1 MGVGKLSSRNMGLVV
16 MSVVLLAVSLVMLAP
31 FLIMVLTSFKTMGEI
46 QSPTFSLFPKVWH
59 FDNYAEALSRGDW
72 LKYFYNS
79 FVVTIITVVVSL
91 VLNSMAG
98 YSFARLKFPGRD
110 ILFFSVLIG
119 IMVPA
124 QTTMIPTFLMMKQF
138 PLAGGNNL
146 FGQDGIGFINSYTGL
161 ILPFIAG
168 SFGIFLCR
176 QFFLN
181 FPRALDEASQIDGAS
196 KFRVFYQIYL
206 PLSKPILATLAIFKT
221 TSAWNDYMWP
231 LIMTNTEG
239 MRTVQLGLTI
249 FRGETNVEWNLLMA
263 ATTLVV
269 LPLVV
274 LFLAAQ
280 KYFVQGIVTT
290 GLKA

>member
-1 MGVGKLSSRNMGLVV
+1 MGKLSSRNMGLVV

>member
-1 MGVGKLSSRNMGLVV
+1 MGKLRSRSMGLVV
-16 MSVVLLAVSLVMLAP
+16 MSVVLLAVSLVMLTP

-79 FVVTIITVVVSL
+79 FVVTIITVVISL

-98 YSFARLKFPGRD
+98 YSFARLRFPGRD

>member
-16 MSVVLLAVSLVMLAP
+16 MSIVLLAVSLVMLAP

-98 YSFARLKFPGRD
+98 YSFARLRFPGRD

>member
-1 MGVGKLSSRNMGLVV
+1 MGKLRSRNMGLVV
-16 MSVVLLAVSLVMLAP
+16 MSVILLAVSLVMLTP

-59 FDNYAEALSRGDW
+59 FDNYTEALSRGDW

-98 YSFARLKFPGRD
+98 YSFARLRFPGRD
-110 ILFFSVLIG
+110 LLFFSVLIG

-146 FGQDGIGFINSYTGL
+146 LGQDGIGFINSYTGL

>member
-1 MGVGKLSSRNMGLVV
+1 MGKLRSKHVGLVV
-16 MSVVLLAVSLVMLAP
+16 MSIVLLAVSLVMLLP

-79 FVVTIITVVVSL
+79 FVVTIITVVISL

-98 YSFARLKFPGRD
+98 YSFARLRFPGRD

-146 FGQDGIGFINSYTGL
+146 LGQDGIGFINSYTGL

-196 KFRVFYQIYL
+196 KFRVFLQIYL

>member
-1 MGVGKLSSRNMGLVV
+1 MSSRNMGLVV
-16 MSVVLLAVSLVMLAP
+16 MSIVLLAVSLVMLAP

-98 YSFARLKFPGRD
+98 YSFARLRFPGRD

>member
-1 MGVGKLSSRNMGLVV
+1 MGLVV
-16 MSVVLLAVSLVMLAP
+16 MSVILLAVSLVMLTP

-59 FDNYAEALSRGDW
+59 FDNYTEALSRGDW

-98 YSFARLKFPGRD
+98 YSFARLRFPGRD
-110 ILFFSVLIG
+110 LLFFSVLIG

-146 FGQDGIGFINSYTGL
+146 LGQDGIGFINSYTGL

>member
-1 MGVGKLSSRNMGLVV
+1 MGVGKLRSRNMGLVV
-16 MSVVLLAVSLVMLAP
+16 MSVILLAVSLVMLTP

-59 FDNYAEALSRGDW
+59 FDNYTEALSRGDW

-98 YSFARLKFPGRD
+98 YSFARLRFPGRD
-110 ILFFSVLIG
+110 LLFFSVLIG

-146 FGQDGIGFINSYTGL
+146 LGQDGIGFINSYTGL

>member
-1 MGVGKLSSRNMGLVV
+1 
-16 MSVVLLAVSLVMLAP
+16 MSVVMLVVALLMLMP
-31 FLIMVLTSFKTMGEI
+31 FVIMVLTSLKTMGEI
-46 QSPTFSLFPKVWH
+46 QSPTFTLFPKVWH
-59 FDNYAEALSRGDW
+59 FDNYSAALSQGDW
-72 LKYFYNS
+72 GRYFYNS
-79 FVVTIITVVVSL
+79 FVVTIVTVLISL
-91 VLNSMAG
+91 VINSMAG
-98 YSFARLKFPGRD
+98 YAFARLHFPGRN

-124 QTTMIPTFLMMKQF
+124 QTTIIPTFLMMKQF
-138 PLAGGNNL
+138 PFAGGNNWQ
-146 FGQDGIGFINSYTGL
+146 GQGGIGFINSYTGL

-181 FPRALDEASQIDGAS
+181 FPRALDEAAQIDGAS

-221 TSAWNDYMWP
+221 TSAWNDYLWP
-231 LIMTNTEG
+231 LIMTNTEN
-239 MRTVQLGLTI
+239 MRTVQLGLTV
-249 FRGETNVEWNLLMA
+249 FRGETNVQWNLLMA

-269 LPLVV
+269 LPLIV

>member
-1 MGVGKLSSRNMGLVV
+1 MRSKHVGLVV
-16 MSVVLLAVSLVMLAP
+16 MSIVLLAVSLVMLLP

-79 FVVTIITVVVSL
+79 FVVTIITVVISL

-98 YSFARLKFPGRD
+98 YSFARLRFPGRD

-146 FGQDGIGFINSYTGL
+146 LGQDGIGFINSYTGL

-196 KFRVFYQIYL
+196 KFRVFLQIYL

>member
-1 MGVGKLSSRNMGLVV
+1 MSIKRNGRFLL
-16 MSVVLLAVSLVMLAP
+16 SVVLLAVAAAMLVP

-46 QSPTFSLFPKVWH
+46 QSPTFALFPKEWH
-59 FDNYAEALSRGDW
+59 FDNYAVALSRGDW
-72 LKYFYNS
+72 ARYFFNS
-79 FVVTIITVVVSL
+79 FVVTVITVIISL

-98 YSFARLKFPGRD
+98 YAFARLRFPGRNV
-110 ILFFSVLIG
+110 LFFSVLIG

-138 PLAGGNNL
+138 PLAGGNDL
-146 FGQDGIGFINSYTGL
+146 FGQEGIGFINSYTGL
-161 ILPFIAG
+161 ILPFVAG

-181 FPRALDEASQIDGAS
+181 FPRALDEAAQIDGAS
-196 KFRVFYQIYL
+196 KFRVFFQIYL

-231 LIMTNTEG
+231 LIMTNTPE

-269 LPLVV
+269 LPLIL

>member
-1 MGVGKLSSRNMGLVV
+1 MGVGKLRSKHVGLVV
-16 MSVVLLAVSLVMLAP
+16 MSIVLLAVSLVMLLP

-79 FVVTIITVVVSL
+79 FVVTIITVVISL

-98 YSFARLKFPGRD
+98 YSFARLRFPGRD

-146 FGQDGIGFINSYTGL
+146 LGQDGIGFINSYTGL

-196 KFRVFYQIYL
+196 KFRVFLQIYL

>member
-1 MGVGKLSSRNMGLVV
+1 MGVGKLRSKNVGLVV
-16 MSVVLLAVSLVMLAP
+16 MSVVLLAVSLVMLLP

-98 YSFARLKFPGRD
+98 YSFARLRFPGRD
-110 ILFFSVLIG
+110 LLFFSVLIG

-146 FGQDGIGFINSYTGL
+146 LGQDGIGFINSYTGL

>member
-1 MGVGKLSSRNMGLVV
+1 MSIKRNSRFLL
-16 MSVVLLAVSLVMLAP
+16 SVVLLTVAVVMLVP
-31 FLIMVLTSFKTMGEI
+31 FVIMVLTSFKTMGEI
-46 QSPTFSLFPKVWH
+46 QSPTFTLFPKEWH

-72 LKYFYNS
+72 ARYFFNS
-79 FVVTIITVVVSL
+79 FVVTAITVIISL

-98 YSFARLKFPGRD
+98 YAFARLRFPGRNV
-110 ILFFSVLIG
+110 LFFSVLIG

-138 PLAGGNNL
+138 PLAGGNDL
-146 FGQDGIGFINSYTGL
+146 FGQGGIGYINSYTGL

-181 FPRALDEASQIDGAS
+181 FPRALDEAAQIDGAS
-196 KFRVFYQIYL
+196 KLRVFFQIYL

-231 LIMTNTEG
+231 LIMTNTPE

-269 LPLVV
+269 LPLIL

>member
-1 MGVGKLSSRNMGLVV
+1 MSIKRNSRFLL
-16 MSVVLLAVSLVMLAP
+16 SVVLLAVAVVMLVP
-31 FLIMVLTSFKTMGEI
+31 FVIMVLTSFKTMGEI
-46 QSPTFSLFPKVWH
+46 QSPTFTLFPKEWH

-72 LKYFYNS
+72 ARYFFNS
-79 FVVTIITVVVSL
+79 FVVTAITVIISL

-98 YSFARLKFPGRD
+98 YAFARLRFPGRNV
-110 ILFFSVLIG
+110 LFFSVLIG

-138 PLAGGNNL
+138 PLAGGNDL
-146 FGQDGIGFINSYTGL
+146 FGQGGIGFINSYTGL

-181 FPRALDEASQIDGAS
+181 FPRALDEAAQIDGAS
-196 KFRVFYQIYL
+196 KLRVFFQIYL

-231 LIMTNTEG
+231 LIMTNTPE

-269 LPLVV
+269 LPLIL

>member
-1 MGVGKLSSRNMGLVV
+1 MGKLTRNMGLVV

-98 YSFARLKFPGRD
+98 YSFARLRFPGRD

-274 LFLAAQ
+274 LLLAAQ

>member
-1 MGVGKLSSRNMGLVV
+1 MGKLRSKNVGLVV
-16 MSVVLLAVSLVMLAP
+16 MSVVLLAVSLVMLLP

-98 YSFARLKFPGRD
+98 YSFARLRFPGRD
-110 ILFFSVLIG
+110 LLFFSVLIG

-146 FGQDGIGFINSYTGL
+146 LGQDGIGFINSYTGL

>member
-1 MGVGKLSSRNMGLVV
+1 MRSRSMGLVV
-16 MSVVLLAVSLVMLAP
+16 MSVVLLAVSLVMLTP

-79 FVVTIITVVVSL
+79 FVVTIITVVISL

-98 YSFARLKFPGRD
+98 YSFARLRFPGRD